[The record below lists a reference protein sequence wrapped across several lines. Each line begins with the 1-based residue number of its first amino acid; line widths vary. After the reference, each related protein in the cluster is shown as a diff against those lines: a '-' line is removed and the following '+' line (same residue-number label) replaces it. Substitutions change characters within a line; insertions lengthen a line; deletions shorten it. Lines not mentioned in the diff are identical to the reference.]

1 MKKNNTVQ
9 FGFTLVEL
17 LVVIAIIGILISLLL
32 PAVQAAR
39 EAARRMSCTNNMKQF
54 GLALHNYHD
63 TCSKFP
69 AAWMGY
75 EPGTNR
81 PNPLGT
87 PGWGWG
93 AAILPFIEQGSLQ
106 AQHVHFNL
114 PICHP
119 DNEKALQTVLSVFR
133 CPSDPGGPTFTFEEF
148 EALHDEE
155 HGHDHDHGDD
165 HDHDL
170 DDLIFASANYVA
182 SFGSTSIADADDIP
196 LGEVFRGNGAF
207 HHNSFLGMQAFTD
220 GLSNTLFIGERTS
233 RVGKSTWAGMPDG
246 ESCFPTLLI
255 GTTHDKF
262 GKRNGSSH
270 GFSSEHSGGA
280 NFTFGDGS
288 VHFISETVS
297 QDILQA
303 LSTRAGNEAV
313 SIP

>member
-1 MKKNNTVQ
+1 MSRYSHYSRA
-9 FGFTLVEL
+9 FTLVEL
-17 LVVIAIIGILISLLL
+17 LVVIAIIGILIGLLL

-54 GLALHNYHD
+54 GLAFHNYHD
-63 TCSKFP
+63 TCGTFP

-75 EPGTNR
+75 EPETNR
-81 PNPLGT
+81 PDPLGL

-93 AAILPFIEQGSLQ
+93 AGLLPFIEQGSLQ

-119 DNEKALQTVLSVFR
+119 DNEKALQTVLSLFR
-133 CPSDPGGPTFTFEEF
+133 CPSDPGGQTFTLEEF
-148 EALHDEE
+148 EALHEDE
-155 HGHDHDHGDD
+155 HGHDDHDHDHGD
-165 HDHDL
+165 HDH
-170 DDLIFASANYVA
+170 DDLIFASANYIA
-182 SFGSTSIADADDIP
+182 SFGSTDIAEADELP
-196 LGEVFRGNGAF
+196 PGEVFFGNGAF

-233 RVGKSTWAGMPDG
+233 RVGKSTWAGMLDG
-246 ESCFPTLLI
+246 DSCFPSLLI
-255 GTTHDKF
+255 GTTFDTF
-262 GKRNGSSH
+262 GKRNGNSH

-297 QDILQA
+297 QEIVQA
-303 LSTRAGNEAV
+303 LSTRSGNEMV